1 MGITKRN
8 KKETPM
14 VKTIVT
20 ILLLISLTTSAQVIG
35 KTSTEDYQ
43 AGFEGKESIYT
54 LPEYNGK
61 PVPVALLD
69 IGVSKEVIE
78 QYPELGDYRVGLGLT
93 NIVVAYLEE
102 TFRFEFVETK
112 NDIKQ
117 RMITQYKASQKGIS
131 TEKIELKGNIVL
143 AKYFCYI
150 EVYDFSISE
159 DETIN
164 LKDGVK
170 NKLVTRL
177 GLQVKMVDAQSGTYM
192 TGSGLGKAV
201 TTREV
206 TLLNNE
212 NLEEVKF
219 NQSSIGTSTKKALE
233 SATAKVVK
241 RMIQKQIFQN

>member
-1 MGITKRN
+1 
-8 KKETPM
+8 M
-14 VKTIVT
+14 VKYII
-20 ILLLISLTTSAQVIG
+20 ILLFSTTTFAQVLG

-43 AGFEGKESIYT
+43 ASFEEKESILT
-54 LPEYNGK
+54 IPEYNGK
-61 PVPVALLD
+61 PIPIALLD
-69 IGVSKEVIE
+69 IGVSKDVIE

-93 NIVVAYLEE
+93 NIVVAFLEE

-112 NDIKQ
+112 DAIKD
-117 RMITQYKASQKGIS
+117 RMVAQYKASQKGLS

-159 DETIN
+159 DETVN

-177 GLQVKMVDAQSGTYM
+177 GLQVKMVDSQSGTYM
-192 TGSGLGKAV
+192 TGSGLGKAI
-201 TTREV
+201 TTREL
-206 TLLNNE
+206 TLINND
-212 NLEEVKF
+212 NLTDVKF

-241 RMIQKQIFQN
+241 RMIQKNVFN

>member
-1 MGITKRN
+1 M
-8 KKETPM
+8 KK
-14 VKTIVT
+14 
-20 ILLLISLTTSAQVIG
+20 ILAMACLLAGPFVFGQVIG
-35 KTSTEDYQ
+35 KTVTEDYQ
-43 AGFEGKESIYT
+43 AGFEGKESIYS

-61 PVPVALLD
+61 PIPVALLE
-69 IGVSKEVIE
+69 IGVNKEVID
-78 QYPELGDYRVGLGLT
+78 QYPDLGDYRVGLGLT

-112 NDIKQ
+112 DAIKD
-117 RMITQYKASQKGIS
+117 RMVSQYKASQKGLS

-143 AKYFCYI
+143 AKYLCYI

-177 GLQVKMVDAQSGTYM
+177 GLQVKMVDAQAGTYM
-192 TGSGLGKAV
+192 SGSGLGKSI
-201 TTREV
+201 TTREM
-206 TLLNNE
+206 TLLSNE

-219 NQSSIGTSTKKALE
+219 NQSSIGTATKKALE

-241 RMIQKQIFQN
+241 RMIQKQVFSH

>member
-1 MGITKRN
+1 
-8 KKETPM
+8 
-14 VKTIVT
+14 
-20 ILLLISLTTSAQVIG
+20 LLLVTGFASAQVIG
-35 KTSTEDYQ
+35 KTVTEDYQ
-43 AGFEGKESIYT
+43 AGFEGKESIYA

-61 PVPVALLD
+61 PIPIALLD
-69 IGVSKEVIE
+69 IGVSKEILE

-112 NDIKQ
+112 SDIKQ
-117 RMITQYKASQKGIS
+117 RMITQYKASKNGIS

-150 EVYDFSISE
+150 EVYDFSVSE

-192 TGSGLGKAV
+192 SGSGLGKAV
-201 TTREV
+201 TTREL
-206 TLLNNE
+206 TLMNND
-212 NLEEVKF
+212 NIDEVKF

-241 RMIQKQIFQN
+241 RMIQKQIFAN

>member
-1 MGITKRN
+1 M
-8 KKETPM
+8 KK
-14 VKTIVT
+14 ILGS
-20 ILLLISLTTSAQVIG
+20 LLLVTSIASGQVIG
-35 KTSTEDYQ
+35 KTVTEDYQ

-78 QYPELGDYRVGLGLT
+78 QYPELGDYRIGLGLT

-112 NDIKQ
+112 SDIKQ

-192 TGSGLGKAV
+192 TGSGLGKSI
-201 TTREV
+201 TTREL
-206 TLLNNE
+206 TLMNND
-212 NLEEVKF
+212 NIDEVKF

-241 RMIQKQIFQN
+241 RMIQKQIFTN

>member
-1 MGITKRN
+1 
-8 KKETPM
+8 M
-14 VKTIVT
+14 VKVIVT
-20 ILLLISLTTSAQVIG
+20 ILLLVSLTTSAQVIG

-117 RMITQYKASQKGIS
+117 RMIAQYKASQKGIS

-192 TGSGLGKAV
+192 TGSGLGKSV

>member
-1 MGITKRN
+1 L
-8 KKETPM
+8 
-14 VKTIVT
+14 VKYII
-20 ILLLISLTTSAQVIG
+20 ILLFSTTAFAQVLG
-35 KTSTEDYQ
+35 KTSTEEYQ
-43 AGFEGKESIYT
+43 ASFEEKESILT
-54 LPEYNGK
+54 IPEYNGK
-61 PVPVALLD
+61 PIPIALLD
-69 IGVSKEVIE
+69 IGVSKDVIE

-93 NIVVAYLEE
+93 NIVVAFLEE

-112 NDIKQ
+112 DAIKD
-117 RMITQYKASQKGIS
+117 RMVAQYKASQKGLS

-177 GLQVKMVDAQSGTYM
+177 GLQVKMVDSQSGTYM

-201 TTREV
+201 TTREL
-206 TLLNNE
+206 TLINND
-212 NLEEVKF
+212 NLTDVKF

-241 RMIQKQIFQN
+241 RMIQKDVFR

>member
-1 MGITKRN
+1 M
-8 KKETPM
+8 KK
-14 VKTIVT
+14 ILGS
-20 ILLLISLTTSAQVIG
+20 LLLITSIASGQVIG
-35 KTSTEDYQ
+35 KTVTEDYQ
-43 AGFEGKESIYT
+43 AGFEGKESIYS

-61 PVPVALLD
+61 PIPVALLD
-69 IGVSKEVIE
+69 IGVTKELIE
-78 QYPELGDYRVGLGLT
+78 QYPELGDYRIGLGLT

-112 NDIKQ
+112 SDIKQ
-117 RMITQYKASQKGIS
+117 RMITQYKASQKGVS

-192 TGSGLGKAV
+192 SGSGLGKAV
-201 TTREV
+201 TTREL
-206 TLLNNE
+206 TLMNND
-212 NLEEVKF
+212 NIDEVKF

-241 RMIQKQIFQN
+241 RMIQKQIFAH

>member
-1 MGITKRN
+1 
-8 KKETPM
+8 M
-14 VKTIVT
+14 VKYLI
-20 ILLLISLTTSAQVIG
+20 ILFFSTSAISQVIG

-43 AGFEGKESIYT
+43 ASFEEKESI
-54 LPEYNGK
+54 LSIPEYNGK
-61 PVPVALLD
+61 PIPIALLD
-69 IGVSKEVIE
+69 IGVSKEVLE

-93 NIVVAYLEE
+93 NIVVAFLED

-112 NDIKQ
+112 DAIKD
-117 RMITQYKASQKGIS
+117 RMVSQYKASQKGLS

-143 AKYFCYI
+143 AKYMCYI

-177 GLQVKMVDAQSGTYM
+177 GLQVKMVDSQSGTYM

-201 TTREV
+201 TTREL
-206 TLLNNE
+206 TLINND
-212 NLEEVKF
+212 NLTDVKF

-241 RMIQKQIFQN
+241 RMIQKNVFN

>member
-1 MGITKRN
+1 V
-8 KKETPM
+8 KK
-14 VKTIVT
+14 ILGS
-20 ILLLISLTTSAQVIG
+20 LLLVTSIASGQVIG
-35 KTSTEDYQ
+35 KTVTEDYQ

-78 QYPELGDYRVGLGLT
+78 QYPELGDYRIGLGLT

-112 NDIKQ
+112 SDIKQ
-117 RMITQYKASQKGIS
+117 RMITQYKASQKGVS

-201 TTREV
+201 TTREL
-206 TLLNNE
+206 TLMNND
-212 NLEEVKF
+212 NIDEVKF

-241 RMIQKQIFQN
+241 RMIQKQIFTN

>member
-1 MGITKRN
+1 L
-8 KKETPM
+8 
-14 VKTIVT
+14 VKYII
-20 ILLLISLTTSAQVIG
+20 ILLFSTTTFAQVLG

-43 AGFEGKESIYT
+43 ASFEEKESILT
-54 LPEYNGK
+54 IPEYNGK
-61 PVPVALLD
+61 PIPIALLD
-69 IGVSKEVIE
+69 IGVSKDVIE

-93 NIVVAYLEE
+93 NIVVAFLEE

-112 NDIKQ
+112 DAIKD
-117 RMITQYKASQKGIS
+117 RMVSQYKASQKGLS

-159 DETIN
+159 DETVN

-177 GLQVKMVDAQSGTYM
+177 GLQVKMVDSQSGTYM
-192 TGSGLGKAV
+192 TGSGLGKAI
-201 TTREV
+201 TTREL
-206 TLLNNE
+206 TLINND
-212 NLEEVKF
+212 NLTDVKF
-219 NQSSIGTSTKKALE
+219 NQSSIGTSTKKAIE

-241 RMIQKQIFQN
+241 RMIQKNVFN

>member
-1 MGITKRN
+1 
-8 KKETPM
+8 M
-14 VKTIVT
+14 VKYLV
-20 ILLLISLTTSAQVIG
+20 ILLFSTSLFSQVLG
-35 KTSTEDYQ
+35 KTSTEEYQ
-43 AGFEGKESIYT
+43 ASFEEKESILT
-54 LPEYNGK
+54 IPEYNGK
-61 PVPVALLD
+61 PIPIALLD
-69 IGVSKEVIE
+69 IGVSKGVIE

-93 NIVVAYLEE
+93 NIVVAFLEE

-112 NDIKQ
+112 DAIKD
-117 RMITQYKASQKGIS
+117 RMVAQYKASQKGLS

-177 GLQVKMVDAQSGTYM
+177 GLQVKMVDSQSGTYM

-201 TTREV
+201 TTREL
-206 TLLNNE
+206 TLINND
-212 NLEEVKF
+212 NLTEVKF

-241 RMIQKQIFQN
+241 RMIQKNVFN

>member
-1 MGITKRN
+1 
-8 KKETPM
+8 M
-14 VKTIVT
+14 VKYLV
-20 ILLLISLTTSAQVIG
+20 ILLFSTSLFSQVLG
-35 KTSTEDYQ
+35 KTSTEEYQ
-43 AGFEGKESIYT
+43 ASFEEKESILT
-54 LPEYNGK
+54 IPEYNGK
-61 PVPVALLD
+61 PIPIALLD
-69 IGVSKEVIE
+69 IGVSKDVIE
-78 QYPELGDYRVGLGLT
+78 QYPELGDYRIGLGLT
-93 NIVVAYLEE
+93 NIVVAFLEE

-112 NDIKQ
+112 DAIKD
-117 RMITQYKASQKGIS
+117 RMVAQYKASQKGLS

-177 GLQVKMVDAQSGTYM
+177 GLQVKMVDSQSGTYM

-201 TTREV
+201 TTREL
-206 TLLNNE
+206 TLINND
-212 NLEEVKF
+212 NLTEVKF

-241 RMIQKQIFQN
+241 RMIQKNVFN

>member
-1 MGITKRN
+1 
-8 KKETPM
+8 M
-14 VKTIVT
+14 VKYLF
-20 ILLLISLTTSAQVIG
+20 ILLFSATAFSQVIG
-35 KTSTEDYQ
+35 KTSTEEYE
-43 AGFEGKESIYT
+43 ATFEGKESVLSI
-54 LPEYNGK
+54 PEYNGK
-61 PVPVALLD
+61 PIPIALLD
-69 IGVSKEVIE
+69 IGVNKDVID

-93 NIVVAYLEE
+93 NIVVAFLED

-112 NDIKQ
+112 DAIKD
-117 RMITQYKASQKGIS
+117 RMVAQYKASQKGLS

-143 AKYFCYI
+143 AKYLCYI

-201 TTREV
+201 TTREL
-206 TLLNNE
+206 TLLNGE
-212 NLEEVKF
+212 NLEDVKF

-241 RMIQKQIFQN
+241 RMIQKNVFN

>member
-1 MGITKRN
+1 V
-8 KKETPM
+8 KK
-14 VKTIVT
+14 ILGS
-20 ILLLISLTTSAQVIG
+20 LLLVTSIASGQVIG
-35 KTSTEDYQ
+35 KTVTEDYQ
-43 AGFEGKESIYT
+43 AGFEGKESVYA

-61 PVPVALLD
+61 PIPVALLD

-78 QYPELGDYRVGLGLT
+78 QYPELGDYRIGLGLT

-112 NDIKQ
+112 SDIKQ

-201 TTREV
+201 TTREL
-206 TLLNNE
+206 TLMNND
-212 NLEEVKF
+212 NIDEVKF

-241 RMIQKQIFQN
+241 RMIQKQIFAH

>member
-1 MGITKRN
+1 
-8 KKETPM
+8 M
-14 VKTIVT
+14 VKYLV
-20 ILLLISLTTSAQVIG
+20 ILLFSTSLFSQVLG
-35 KTSTEDYQ
+35 KTSTEEYQ
-43 AGFEGKESIYT
+43 ASFEEKESILT
-54 LPEYNGK
+54 IPEYNGK
-61 PVPVALLD
+61 PIPIALLD
-69 IGVSKEVIE
+69 IGVSKDVIE
-78 QYPELGDYRVGLGLT
+78 QYPELGDYRIGLGLT
-93 NIVVAYLEE
+93 NIVVAFLEE

-112 NDIKQ
+112 DAIKD
-117 RMITQYKASQKGIS
+117 RMVAQYKASQKGLS

-150 EVYDFSISE
+150 EVYNFSISE

-177 GLQVKMVDAQSGTYM
+177 GLQVKMVDSQSGTYM

-201 TTREV
+201 TTREL
-206 TLLNNE
+206 TLINND
-212 NLEEVKF
+212 NLTEVKF

-241 RMIQKQIFQN
+241 RMIQKNVFN

>member
-1 MGITKRN
+1 M
-8 KKETPM
+8 KK
-14 VKTIVT
+14 ILGS
-20 ILLLISLTTSAQVIG
+20 LLLITSIASGQVIG
-35 KTSTEDYQ
+35 KTVTEDYQ

-78 QYPELGDYRVGLGLT
+78 QYPELGDYRIGLGLT

-112 NDIKQ
+112 SDIKQ

-201 TTREV
+201 TTREL
-206 TLLNNE
+206 TLMNND
-212 NLEEVKF
+212 NIDEVKF

-241 RMIQKQIFQN
+241 RMIQKQIFTN

>member
-1 MGITKRN
+1 V
-8 KKETPM
+8 KK
-14 VKTIVT
+14 ILGS
-20 ILLLISLTTSAQVIG
+20 LLLVTSIASGQVIG
-35 KTSTEDYQ
+35 KTVTEDYQ

-78 QYPELGDYRVGLGLT
+78 QYPELGDYRIGLGLT

-112 NDIKQ
+112 SDIKQ
-117 RMITQYKASQKGIS
+117 RMITQYKASQKGVS

-192 TGSGLGKAV
+192 TGSGLGKSI
-201 TTREV
+201 TTREL
-206 TLLNNE
+206 TLMNND
-212 NLEEVKF
+212 NIDEVKF

-241 RMIQKQIFQN
+241 RMIQKQIFTN

>member
-1 MGITKRN
+1 
-8 KKETPM
+8 M
-14 VKTIVT
+14 VKYLV
-20 ILLLISLTTSAQVIG
+20 ILLFSTSLFSQVLG

-43 AGFEGKESIYT
+43 ASFEEKESILT
-54 LPEYNGK
+54 IPEYNGK
-61 PVPVALLD
+61 PIPIALLD
-69 IGVSKEVIE
+69 IGVSKDVIE

-93 NIVVAYLEE
+93 NIVVAFLEE

-112 NDIKQ
+112 DAIKD
-117 RMITQYKASQKGIS
+117 RMVAQYKASQKGLS

-177 GLQVKMVDAQSGTYM
+177 GLQVKMVDSQSGTYM

-201 TTREV
+201 TTREL
-206 TLLNNE
+206 TLINND
-212 NLEEVKF
+212 NLTEVKF

-241 RMIQKQIFQN
+241 RMIQKNVFN

>member
-1 MGITKRN
+1 M
-8 KKETPM
+8 KK
-14 VKTIVT
+14 ILGS
-20 ILLLISLTTSAQVIG
+20 ILLLVTSVAFGQVIG
-35 KTSTEDYQ
+35 KTVTEDYQ
-43 AGFEGKESIYT
+43 AGFEGKESIYS

-61 PVPVALLD
+61 PIPVALLD
-69 IGVSKEVIE
+69 IGVSKEILE
-78 QYPELGDYRVGLGLT
+78 QYPELGDYRIGLGLT

-112 NDIKQ
+112 SDIKQ
-117 RMITQYKASQKGIS
+117 RMITQYKASQKGVS

-192 TGSGLGKAV
+192 SGSGLGKAV
-201 TTREV
+201 TTREL
-206 TLLNNE
+206 TLMNND
-212 NLEEVKF
+212 NIDEVKF

-241 RMIQKQIFQN
+241 RMIQKQIFAH

>member
-1 MGITKRN
+1 
-8 KKETPM
+8 M
-14 VKTIVT
+14 VKAIVT

>member
-1 MGITKRN
+1 M
-8 KKETPM
+8 KK
-14 VKTIVT
+14 ILGS
-20 ILLLISLTTSAQVIG
+20 ILLLVTGFASAQVIG
-35 KTSTEDYQ
+35 KTVTEDYQ

-54 LPEYNGK
+54 IPEYNGK
-61 PVPVALLD
+61 PIPIALLD
-69 IGVSKEVIE
+69 IGVSKEIIE
-78 QYPELGDYRVGLGLT
+78 QYPELGDYRIGLGLT
-93 NIVVAYLEE
+93 NIVVAYLED

-112 NDIKQ
+112 SDIKQ
-117 RMITQYKASQKGIS
+117 RMITQYKASKKGIS

-192 TGSGLGKAV
+192 TGSGLGKAI
-201 TTREV
+201 TTREL
-206 TLLNNE
+206 TLMNND
-212 NLEEVKF
+212 NVDEVKF

-241 RMIQKQIFQN
+241 RMIQKQIFTN

>member
-1 MGITKRN
+1 
-8 KKETPM
+8 M
-14 VKTIVT
+14 VKSLV
-20 ILLLISLTTSAQVIG
+20 ILLFSTSVFSQVLG
-35 KTSTEDYQ
+35 KTSTEEYQ
-43 AGFEGKESIYT
+43 ASFEEKESILT
-54 LPEYNGK
+54 IPEYNGK
-61 PVPVALLD
+61 PIPIALLD
-69 IGVSKEVIE
+69 IGVSKDVIE

-93 NIVVAYLEE
+93 NIVVAFLEE

-112 NDIKQ
+112 DAIKD
-117 RMITQYKASQKGIS
+117 RMVAQYKASQKGLS

-177 GLQVKMVDAQSGTYM
+177 GLQVKMVDSQSGTYM

-201 TTREV
+201 TTREL
-206 TLLNNE
+206 TLINND
-212 NLEEVKF
+212 NLTDVKF

-241 RMIQKQIFQN
+241 RMIQKDVFR

>member
-1 MGITKRN
+1 
-8 KKETPM
+8 M

>member
-1 MGITKRN
+1 
-8 KKETPM
+8 M
-14 VKTIVT
+14 VKYII
-20 ILLLISLTTSAQVIG
+20 ILLFSTTAFAQVLG

-43 AGFEGKESIYT
+43 ASFEEKESILT
-54 LPEYNGK
+54 IPEYNGK
-61 PVPVALLD
+61 PIPIALLD
-69 IGVSKEVIE
+69 IGVSKELLE

-93 NIVVAYLEE
+93 NIVVAFLEE

-112 NDIKQ
+112 DAIKD
-117 RMITQYKASQKGIS
+117 RMVSQYKASQKGLS

-177 GLQVKMVDAQSGTYM
+177 GLQVKMVDSQSGTYM

-201 TTREV
+201 TTREL
-206 TLLNNE
+206 TLMNND
-212 NLEEVKF
+212 NIDEVKF

-241 RMIQKQIFQN
+241 RMIQKNVFN